1 MASTTGELRLA
12 TTATVATA
20 APEAAP
26 LPAAQP
32 GEPEPLAAE
41 PPRVQRPRVLRQRG
55 EQLRQSCEGCAKG
68 WREALDFEKKFLCL
82 DTWHLDIY
90 FARRGQPQG
99 TAGDPP
105 VEPPLP
111 EPEKEEPAEVPAPAP
126 EGAADDTAGRA
137 LTTVTDAGPD
147 AAPNDA
153 DEKLSETAKEP
164 PKEPPKVL
172 PRFAKYKRLKEAL
185 VLFKERYGEK
195 ALEALVPKIL
205 HAAHAERIAMAA
217 MAGGRR
223 REPSLEDLWA
233 PRQVA
238 RMKPIRAEAKEAE
251 VPTDPGGEPEVKELS
266 LSSAATYSLLA
277 NLFLLNVYGFP
288 DLQKL
293 YLSSAKAAPQK
304 ILCLLAFFQ
313 HGEAEG
319 TDPPRTLH
327 FQRCRLA
334 EPPCAP
340 WRWLPEPLPRPKTPE
355 TTPAG
360 TADVADAADASGAP
374 LGANT
379 AVVVLNC

>member
-1 MASTTGELRLA
+1 
-12 TTATVATA
+12 
-20 APEAAP
+20 
-26 LPAAQP
+26 
-32 GEPEPLAAE
+32 
-41 PPRVQRPRVLRQRG
+41 
-55 EQLRQSCEGCAKG
+55 
-68 WREALDFEKKFLCL
+68 
-82 DTWHLDIY
+82 
-90 FARRGQPQG
+90 
-99 TAGDPP
+99 
-105 VEPPLP
+105 
-111 EPEKEEPAEVPAPAP
+111 
-126 EGAADDTAGRA
+126 
-137 LTTVTDAGPD
+137 
-147 AAPNDA
+147 
-153 DEKLSETAKEP
+153 
-164 PKEPPKVL
+164 
-172 PRFAKYKRLKEAL
+172 
-185 VLFKERYGEK
+185 
-195 ALEALVPKIL
+195 
-205 HAAHAERIAMAA
+205 MAA
-217 MAGGRR
+217 M
-223 REPSLEDLWA
+223 EPSLEDLWA

-360 TADVADAADASGAP
+360 TADVADAADASG
-374 LGANT
+374 
-379 AVVVLNC
+379 